1 VQRTTPEP
9 TSASALATSA
19 SALADLDRKLGA
31 VPDAAMRLALVHEW
45 AEAQPPGRLFEVLSA
60 VLQRRPP
67 GESSFDPLREALH
80 GVLLEHT
87 SLRLSSAARCAL
99 YALALD
105 AADTEICRLLRPANP
120 ARSCD
125 DPASGLT
132 RDLAEL
138 PLGRRRS
145 LARGSDRAL
154 LLKLA
159 RDPDPVVID
168 HLLRNPLTREADVLR
183 MAALRPVAAEALA
196 AIHAS
201 ARWSA
206 CPAVRLALARNPY
219 TPVEIAL
226 KMLNGVP
233 VGELREIATDAALHP
248 DVRAQAKRELAR
260 RGH

>member
-1 VQRTTPEP
+1 MQRATHEP
-9 TSASALATSA
+9 ASRATLAE
-19 SALADLDRKLGA
+19 LDRKLGA
-31 VPDAAMRLALVHEW
+31 VPDQAMRLALVREW
-45 AEAQPPGRLFEVLSA
+45 AETQRPEQLFAVLSA
-60 VLQRRPP
+60 VLHRRAP

-80 GVLLEHT
+80 GVLLEHGPT
-87 SLRLSSAARCAL
+87 RLSSAARCAL

-105 AADTEICRLLRPANP
+105 AGDTEICRLLRPADP

-138 PLGRRRS
+138 PLGQRRS
-145 LARGSDRAL
+145 LARSSDRAL

-159 RDPDPVVID
+159 RDPDPIVID
-168 HLLRNPLTREADVLR
+168 HLLQNPRTREADVLR
-183 MAALRPVAAEALA
+183 MAALRPVSGAALA

-201 ARWSA
+201 ARWSG
-206 CPAVRLALARNPY
+206 CTVVRLALARNPY

-226 KMLNGVP
+226 KVQNGLP
-233 VGELREIATDAALHP
+233 LGELREIASDAALHS
-248 DVRAQAKRELAR
+248 DVRAQARSEIAR

>member
-1 VQRTTPEP
+1 MQRAAEAAS
-9 TSASALATSA
+9 SAST
-19 SALADLDRKLGA
+19 LADLDRKLGA
-31 VPDAAMRLALVHEW
+31 VPDAAMRLALVREW
-45 AEAQPPGRLFEVLSA
+45 AEAQAAERVFQVLST
-60 VLQRRPP
+60 VLRRRPP
-67 GESSFDPLREALH
+67 GESSFDALREALH
-80 GVLLEHT
+80 GVLLEHAPT
-87 SLRLSSAARCAL
+87 RLSSAARCAL

-105 AADTEICRLLRPANP
+105 AGDTEICRLLRPTDA

-145 LARGSDRAL
+145 MARSSDRTL

-159 RDPDPVVID
+159 RDPDPIVIE
-168 HLLRNPLTREADVLR
+168 HLLQNPRTRESDVLR
-183 MAALRPVAAEALA
+183 MAALRPVAAGALA

-201 ARWSA
+201 ARWSG
-206 CPAVRLALARNPY
+206 CTAVRLALARNPY

-226 KMLNGVP
+226 KVQNGLP
-233 VGELREIATDAALHP
+233 LGELREIAADTALHA
-248 DVRAQAKRELAR
+248 DVRAQARSELAR